1 MILIFQQKVKVLNEE
16 TGEEETHV
24 IQPEVRG
31 VTFKEVYDFF
41 EFMKNIHDVD
51 TAFAFYAMSGKVMR
65 HQLCSKLKTSIS

>member
-1 MILIFQQKVKVLNEE
+1 M
-16 TGEEETHV
+16 

-51 TAFAFYAMSGKVMR
+51 TAFAFYAMSGKV
-65 HQLCSKLKTSIS
+65 LFPSLKNKNLMKISGNRCRYNEKCRPNSLWN